1 MSVCGLSA
9 ITCQLIVKRCKN
21 EGAQLLQNMGVPGE
35 LEDAIE
41 RWRGCRLDKSVAA
54 SAGAEVAGFAKVRE
68 RIKQEPDFDRS
79 KVDSIKKAIQDGQY
93 PLNPRRIAE
102 SFVAMEQM
110 ISG

>member
-1 MSVCGLSA
+1 MTNPITNYQRPAPSDVQMRKSAEKQALKAGAPTAGL
-9 ITCQLIVKRCKN
+9 
-21 EGAQLLQNMGVPGE
+21 VPASE
-35 LEDAIE
+35 VE
-41 RWRGCRLDKSVAA
+41 VAA
-54 SAGAEVAGFAKVRE
+54 NKAAAASTGAEAAGFAKVRE

>member
-1 MSVCGLSA
+1 M
-9 ITCQLIVKRCKN
+9 
-21 EGAQLLQNMGVPGE
+21 
-35 LEDAIE
+35 
-41 RWRGCRLDKSVAA
+41 
-54 SAGAEVAGFAKVRE
+54 AGFAKVRE